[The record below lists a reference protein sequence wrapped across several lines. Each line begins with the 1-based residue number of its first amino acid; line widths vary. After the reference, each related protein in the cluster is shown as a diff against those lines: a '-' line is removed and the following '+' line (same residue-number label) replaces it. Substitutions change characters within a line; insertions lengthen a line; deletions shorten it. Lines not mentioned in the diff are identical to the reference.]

1 MLRTDFFFIF
11 LLQMTLQAKLEKTD
25 GVGLSFLFPMVNRV
39 NVILNR
45 QISVAR
51 NGASAEVTRSIVIVQ
66 RASITSS
73 WANDGMPLALYL
85 GNSIIQYNIISITPL
100 PNRRNLQKEYLL
112 ICSYSYV
119 HLLTQVGT
127 YFSVLGKANTKSLIG
142 TQKNT

>member
-1 MLRTDFFFIF
+1 MSLSSYF
-11 LLQMTLQAKLEKTD
+11 LLQMTLLAKPEKIE
-25 GVGLSFLFPMVNRV
+25 GVVLSFLSPMANRV

-85 GNSIIQYNIISITPL
+85 GNSII
-100 PNRRNLQKEYLL
+100 
-112 ICSYSYV
+112 
-119 HLLTQVGT
+119 
-127 YFSVLGKANTKSLIG
+127 
-142 TQKNT
+142 